1 MGDPDFTAREECG
14 MLVPRTLA
22 RSTRRARARAI
33 LIDCKPVVAAAHRRC
48 DMPRDSSRLR
58 SVDSPR
64 PVSSSSVAAPHL
76 TRELPLLLTLAAVQF
91 THVVDFMIMM
101 PLGPQFMRLFAI
113 GPQQFSLLVSAYT
126 FAAAASGFVAALWI
140 DRFDRRRALLALYG
154 GFIVAT
160 ALCGIAPGLSAA
172 ASRARRAPAC
182 SAACWAASLSRSSP
196 TSSRTDR
203 RASATAIVAAAFSLS
218 AVAGLPLSLW
228 IAAHFSWRAPFLTLA
243 VFSAVVALVAIR
255 LIPPLA
261 AHVPRAVRR
270 GPLAPARAIF
280 TVRNHWRS
288 VRLHDVA
295 RAARVRRDSRSSPR
309 TTSPTSGS
317 PRRTSRSSTFAGG
330 ATTLVTAQ
338 GDRTARRTATARS
351 GCSRSLPLI
360 SIVPILVIHPHAS
373 AAARSGRSRCRCCS
387 SCSCPGRF
395 GPRPALVTGSVE
407 PRLRGSFMTFNA
419 SIQQLA
425 SGVASLAAGL
435 IVGRAPDGE
444 LTNFGAVGWLSAACT
459 VVCLWLVRRI
469 RIVDAGSGKAP
480 P

>member
-1 MGDPDFTAREECG
+1 
-14 MLVPRTLA
+14 
-22 RSTRRARARAI
+22 
-33 LIDCKPVVAAAHRRC
+33 
-48 DMPRDSSRLR
+48 MP
-58 SVDSPR
+58 
-64 PVSSSSVAAPHL
+64 SSSVVAPRL

-113 GPQQFSLLVSAYT
+113 GPQEFSLMVSAYT
-126 FAAAASGFVAALWI
+126 FAAAASGFIAALWI
-140 DRFDRRRALLALYG
+140 DRFDRRRALLALYA

-160 ALCGIAPGLSAA
+160 ALCGIAPDYPLLLLARVVAGLFGGVLGGLTFAIVA
-172 ASRARRAPAC
+172 DLVPYG
-182 SAACWAASLSRSSP
+182 
-196 TSSRTDR
+196 R

-218 AVAGLPLSLW
+218 AVAGVPLSLW

-243 VFSAVVALVAIR
+243 AFSGVVALVAMR

-261 AHVPRAVRR
+261 AHATAGGRR
-270 GPLAPARAIF
+270 GPLAQLLAIF
-280 TVRNHWRS
+280 TVRNHLRS
-288 VRLHDVA
+288 FSFMTLLMCSVFTVIPFIAAYNVA
-295 RAARVRRDSRSSPR
+295 NVGVAEADLPVIY
-309 TTSPTSGS
+309 
-317 PRRTSRSSTFAGG
+317 FAGG

-338 GDRTARRTATARS
+338 VIGRLADRYGKERLFTILAV
-351 GCSRSLPLI
+351 I
-360 SIVPILVIHPHAS
+360 SIVPILITTHMPPLPLAEVVALS
-373 AAARSGRSRCRCCS
+373 VLFFVFV
-387 SCSCPGRF
+387 PGRF
-395 GPRPALVTGSVE
+395 GPATALVTGSVE

-425 SGVASLAAGL
+425 SGFASLAAGL